1 MNKYFVTSGLLL
13 LFAGLFLL
21 NGCTETGNFTLPY
34 TSSQFIA
41 QTTDLNYYGFVA
53 GLYDG
58 NCLSVDGN
66 KITVTDCLSVDA
78 NIPWDTLIDFP
89 SGCEA
94 GQAVKIV
101 GSSLVCIDL
110 PIDTNFG
117 TAGFNADDINNSLI
131 DLTGYV
137 PYTGATTNVDLGANN
152 LITNYLNIYET
163 SGDWTRMGKIGI
175 GSTTAGYGG
184 YFEFPSSTSDGYGPQ
199 IGGVRND
206 DGSGK
211 GDFII
216 KTGGNSQSE
225 RFRIYDDGHSVFTH
239 DLTAN
244 NLSGTNTGDQNLEE
258 YLPYKNANQDVN
270 LGSHNLDS
278 NGYGRFDG
286 GIIARGDSNTYEL
299 PSGVG
304 TRLMWIPNKSAFRSG
319 YVLNDNWDYSNIGEY
334 SFAVGQNPKASGTGA
349 VALGY
354 YAEATGSSSISLG
367 TNAEATSS
375 NAVAIGQGAKVTN
388 NTNAV
393 AIGNDARASGLYAV
407 SIGGSTRASGAYS
420 VAYGYSATATNMAT
434 TSLGNGADATGNNAV
449 ALGKDNLASGTY
461 SVAIGNTVRATGLY
475 NQAFGRSF
483 TNSNAY
489 TLAFGYSEYSMDI
502 NADAIK
508 TYRTKTIITPD
519 TDTLIVSGSGDGSG
533 IDGPY
538 ELSFCDGDY
547 CEYYNF
553 DDDMVL
559 FYDATSGSEYGAITD
574 SGYGTT
580 YYETTN
586 ANILL
591 GWGTNAGSSPAPS
604 VAYDSTNSYVQVPNV
619 IITDSTITI
628 PNIVMA
634 NSDKNITFYNS
645 DGNEYANLN
654 AGSFNVFSPSDKEYS
669 QDKLDLL
676 VEPDKILNV
685 DGKIDSTTSFKNEVT
700 SATMLDLTKPIYTDK
715 EDIYCYSEI
724 TKDGNI
730 KEICDKIIRKMIIGY
745 ENKEEDKLDMS
756 EVLFNNRLLIS
767 ELKEKNLALEENIS
781 KMKEELCLISDK
793 YTWCK

>member
-244 NLSGTNTGDQNLEE
+244 NLSGTNTGDNTVSTSGVATHLAGGSGGTI
-258 YLPYKNANQDVN
+258 PYQSAAATTAM
-270 LGSHNLDS
+270 LS
-278 NGYGRFDG
+278 NGTDG
-286 GIIARGDSNTYEL
+286 QYLMSNGTTVA
-299 PSGVG
+299 PSWE
-304 TRLMWIPNKSAFRSG
+304 TPSA
-319 YVLNDNWDYSNIGEY
+319 
-334 SFAVGQNPKASGTGA
+334 
-349 VALGY
+349 
-354 YAEATGSSSISLG
+354 
-367 TNAEATSS
+367 
-375 NAVAIGQGAKVTN
+375 
-388 NTNAV
+388 
-393 AIGNDARASGLYAV
+393 
-407 SIGGSTRASGAYS
+407 GGSGS
-420 VAYGYSATATNMAT
+420 N
-434 TSLGNGADATGNNAV
+434 
-449 ALGKDNLASGTY
+449 
-461 SVAIGNTVRATGLY
+461 
-475 NQAFGRSF
+475 SF
-483 TNSNAY
+483 SW
-489 TLAFGYSEYSMDI
+489 F
-502 NADAIK
+502 
-508 TYRTKTIITPD
+508 
-519 TDTLIVSGSGDGSG
+519 
-533 IDGPY
+533 
-538 ELSFCDGDY
+538 
-547 CEYYNF
+547 
-553 DDDMVL
+553 
-559 FYDATSGSEYGAITD
+559 
-574 SGYGTT
+574 
-580 YYETTN
+580 
-586 ANILL
+586 
-591 GWGTNAGSSPAPS
+591 
-604 VAYDSTNSYVQVPNV
+604 
-619 IITDSTITI
+619 
-628 PNIVMA
+628 
-634 NSDKNITFYNS
+634 
-645 DGNEYANLN
+645 
-654 AGSFNVFSPSDKEYS
+654 
-669 QDKLDLL
+669 
-676 VEPDKILNV
+676 
-685 DGKIDSTTSFKNEVT
+685 
-700 SATMLDLTKPIYTDK
+700 
-715 EDIYCYSEI
+715 
-724 TKDGNI
+724 
-730 KEICDKIIRKMIIGY
+730 
-745 ENKEEDKLDMS
+745 
-756 EVLFNNRLLIS
+756 IS
-767 ELKEKNLALEENIS
+767 
-781 KMKEELCLISDK
+781 
-793 YTWCK
+793 